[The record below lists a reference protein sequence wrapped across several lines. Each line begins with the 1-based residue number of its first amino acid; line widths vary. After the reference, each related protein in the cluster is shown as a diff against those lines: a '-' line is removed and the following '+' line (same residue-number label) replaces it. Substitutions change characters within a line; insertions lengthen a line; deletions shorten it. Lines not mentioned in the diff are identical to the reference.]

1 MGVRPS
7 SSSSRSNSRKTRL
20 FYGVKFVAMSGW
32 HVAMALALPAP
43 EIAWPI
49 FVVLVL
55 EWVVWPVA
63 VAFLPDAPRCPICKN
78 SFRWTEIDTVGSR
91 SRPLSF
97 PCPKCL
103 QTIGAPSWRKSFLR
117 TFYLSLIAIFMFLL
131 FDLRGDLFLGY
142 LGTLVAAVGAIR
154 IADWFVWKRLEP
166 GSSPETDSPSL
177 FS

>member
-1 MGVRPS
+1 M
-7 SSSSRSNSRKTRL
+7 T
-20 FYGVKFVAMSGW
+20 GW
-32 HVAMALALPAP
+32 RVAMALALRAP

-49 FVVLVL
+49 FVVLMF
-55 EWVVWPVA
+55 EWVVWPV
-63 VAFLPDAPRCPICKN
+63 VMPFLPDVPRCPICKS
-78 SFRWTEIDTVGSR
+78 SFQWTEIDTGGSR

-103 QTIGAPSWRKSFLR
+103 QTIGAPSWLKSFLR
-117 TFYLSLIAIFMFLL
+117 AFYLSLIAIFMFLL

-142 LGTLVAAVGAIR
+142 LGTVGAGVGAIR
-154 IADWFVWKRLEP
+154 IADWFIRKRLEP

>member
-1 MGVRPS
+1 
-7 SSSSRSNSRKTRL
+7 
-20 FYGVKFVAMSGW
+20 
-32 HVAMALALPAP
+32 LPAP

-63 VAFLPDAPRCPICKN
+63 MVFLPNAPRCPICKN
-78 SFRWTEIDTVGSR
+78 PFQWGEIDTAGSR
-91 SRPLSF
+91 ARPLSF
-97 PCPKCL
+97 PCPKCQ

-117 TFYLSLIAIFMFLL
+117 VLHLSLIGIFMFVL

-142 LGTLVAAVGAIR
+142 LGLLAAVAGALR
-154 IADWFVWKRLEP
+154 IADWFIWKNLEP
-166 GSSPETDSPSL
+166 GSSPETDNPSL